1 MLDFPASP
9 TNGQLFTGANGV
21 VYQWNAVGGLWLV
34 YGVGTNSGIV
44 GDTPPSNP
52 VAGQLWFNSA
62 LGQLFVWYTDPNS
75 SQWVPANPSTAATA
89 GTTPGDFFAT
99 ATITSWTATL
109 TTPTTLVVQSGNSGG
124 WFVPA
129 TGRYTPPAG
138 RYVLYGGFEGG
149 NTGAATLNVIVPR
162 KNGTQIISSHAA
174 VSTAN
179 YLGAATFTITVD
191 ANGTDW
197 FDWQANSTSNVNMGG
212 YIWFG
217 AFPIGTVVYTT
228 TGPAWRQ
235 LGRVIPTAGQ
245 ATVDFTAIPSD
256 INDLELRFDVIPT
269 ATPNAQ
275 LYFRVF
281 DGSGV
286 ISAGVSYGYSGQYN
300 YTTQTT
306 GASALVW
313 NAGISGLSTG
323 IPLAAGGDVH
333 LTNGIAGIIRVPNIR
348 DAARVKRFFFEVSQS
363 TNVPNNYH
371 WSGMGYWQT
380 AAMTGVRLTFTAT
393 TFAAGGAVTLW
404 GSP

>member
-138 RYVLYGGFEGG
+138 RYMIYGGF
-149 NTGAATLNVIVPR
+149 NAVSSSVAFQLQIQLR
-162 KNGTQIISSHAA
+162 KNGT
-174 VSTAN
+174 V
-179 YLGAATFTITVD
+179 
-191 ANGTDW
+191 
-197 FDWQANSTSNVNMGG
+197 
-212 YIWFG
+212 
-217 AFPIGTVVYTT
+217 
-228 TGPAWRQ
+228 
-235 LGRVIPTAGQ
+235 
-245 ATVDFTAIPSD
+245 
-256 INDLELRFDVIPT
+256 
-269 ATPNAQ
+269 
-275 LYFRVF
+275 
-281 DGSGV
+281 
-286 ISAGVSYGYSGQYN
+286 
-300 YTTQTT
+300 
-306 GASALVW
+306 
-313 NAGISGLSTG
+313 
-323 IPLAAGGDVH
+323 
-333 LTNGIAGIIRVPNIR
+333 
-348 DAARVKRFFFEVSQS
+348 
-363 TNVPNNYH
+363 
-371 WSGMGYWQT
+371 
-380 AAMTGVRLTFTAT
+380 
-393 TFAAGGAVTLW
+393 
-404 GSP
+404 